1 MASDYFD
8 FKQFRVYHN
17 RCAQK
22 VGTDGVVLGAWADIC
37 NAKRI
42 LDVGTGSGLIA
53 LMAAQRV
60 PESMV
65 CAIDIDHDAV
75 LQARENVAA
84 SPFSDRIRV
93 FQVDVRD
100 FVNNRSALPESDL
113 DSGKDVMEGSICG
126 VYEDASLAD
135 NLVLSD
141 AAKCKLLHSFDHII
155 CNPPFYTEDTLPPD
169 SQRALARNAALLPFE
184 DLITAVGLLLNEHGS
199 FSVMLPISCR
209 DSFSV
214 MCEANLL
221 HVVRE
226 CTVQTVKRK
235 APKRILITYSKDS
248 TECVEK
254 ESIIL
259 QEGNEK
265 SEEYKFLARD
275 FYL

>member
-1 MASDYFD
+1 MASAYFD
-8 FKQFRVYHN
+8 FKQFRVYHD

-22 VGTDGVVLGAWADIC
+22 VGTDGVVLGAWVEIED
-37 NAKRI
+37 AKRI

-60 PESMV
+60 ADAEV
-65 CAIDIDHDAV
+65 VGVDIDADAV
-75 LQARENVAA
+75 QQATENVAA
-84 SPFSDRIRV
+84 SPFAGRIHIIHS
-93 FQVDVRD
+93 DVRD
-100 FVNNRSALPESDL
+100 FAT
-113 DSGKDVMEGSICG
+113 
-126 VYEDASLAD
+126 EDK
-135 NLVLSD
+135 
-141 AAKCKLLHSFDHII
+141 AASFDHVI

-169 SQRALARNAALLPFE
+169 AQRALARNAALLPFE
-184 DLITAVGLLLNEHGS
+184 ELIRAANILLNEEGK
-199 FSVMLPISCR
+199 FSVMLPIACR

-214 MCEANLL
+214 MCESNLL

-235 APKRILITYSKDS
+235 APKRILITYSKKA
-248 TECVEK
+248 VEQVVK

-265 SEEYKFLARD
+265 SEAYKYLARD